1 MLKFKYEILSA
12 AALLL
17 AACGG
22 APEMTV
28 NTTKNGVEITAPDH
42 SGSKI
47 VFYSP
52 NTVRITKKS
61 KDGSFDKRSLVVL
74 NNPSDVD
81 VKVSECQD
89 FYTVSSDQLIVKIM
103 KSEGSVQFLRADSS
117 MILGE
122 IGKPHFSD
130 IQAFD
135 DKGYTVEQKF
145 LMQGNDALY
154 GLGQHQ
160 EGFMNYRGKQ
170 LLLSQSN
177 VNAINPVLVSNKG
190 YGIFWDNY
198 SLTKF
203 DNQNADTLKLWS
215 EMGDNVDYYFF
226 AANNI
231 DGAIAEYRH
240 LTGKAQNLP
249 LWAFGY
255 WQSKER
261 YQTQQEV
268 VDVANRYQKYGDVG
282 LDVMVQD
289 WEWWK
294 PGQWSGMSFDSTRY
308 PNPKQMTDALHKM
321 GLHTMISVWPCIG
334 VESPMYFDMLNKGYL
349 YEPLGW
355 GNFRYVDVYNPDAM
369 RLYCDYLNKGVKS
382 QGFDA
387 WWFDSTEPDVMNALT
402 KESHQYEMKRMK
414 PNHLG
419 SFTRYLN
426 PYVLVMLDYVNNDWR
441 ANTPGKRTTILT
453 RSAFAGLQRCGAIPW
468 SGDIGANWEVYRHQ
482 ISAGL
487 NLCMSGIPFWT
498 FDIGAFLIGSYEGV
512 FTYGAKDPAYQEFY
526 TRMFQFG
533 CFTPIFRSHGSDAP
547 REMWEMPLYTKVLAR
562 FDKLRYALMPYIY
575 SSAIRCATDDY
586 TMMRGLA
593 MDFPDDDNVRNIDDQ
608 YMFGEEIMVCPVT
621 DYMYNTPPQISKM
634 VPPEVFKTNDGK
646 PGILAKY
653 YNDNKFQNLTREAVE
668 PQVDAYWYT
677 GRPTYVTDS
686 MYSVRWEGKI
696 IAPESG
702 KYQFQIK
709 SFDSRLIIFNGD
721 TLKVQLAGNEPYYE
735 FINLEKGKEYPIIC
749 ETVNHQTGAA
759 RFRLFWKTP
768 SDFARENQKSTQKQ
782 SRTVYLPKGNDWTEL
797 FSGKTYRGGNS
808 YEIPCPIEQMPI
820 FLKTGSI
827 LPMTPGITRA
837 EQSQTAPLEIRIYPG
852 ADGSYTLYEDAG
864 DGYGYE
870 NGEFSKIRF
879 TWDNA
884 NSTLTIHPREGSF
897 PGMRQERE
905 IRVIVAAGQFDAD
918 FKKLPA
924 HKTIKYSGEK
934 VEVKVDGVPPMKMVE
949 N

>member
-1 MLKFKYEILSA
+1 MIQLKHTFIAIS
-12 AALLL
+12 ALLL
-17 AACGG
+17 SACS
-22 APEMTV
+22 E
-28 NTTKNGVEITAPDH
+28 TTENEINMPKVE
-42 SGSKI
+42 
-47 VFYSP
+47 FYSP
-52 NTVRITKKS
+52 NTVRIIKKPA
-61 KDGSFDKRSLVVL
+61 DGTFDKTSLVVKSQKPQV
-74 NNPSDVD
+74 NVTTSDNQDFFIVASD
-81 VKVSECQD
+81 SLIVKVSKKD
-89 FYTVSSDQLIVKIM
+89 
-103 KSEGSVQFLRADSS
+103 GNVQFLRPDSS
-117 MILGE
+117 IILQE
-122 IGKPHFSD
+122 VDKPYFNP

-135 DKGYTVEQKF
+135 DKGFTVEQKF
-145 LMQGNDALY
+145 LLDKNDALY

-160 EGFMNYRGKQ
+160 EGFMNYRGKE

-203 DNQNADTLKLWS
+203 NNKDADTLSLWS
-215 EMGDNVDYYFF
+215 EMGDNIDYYFF
-226 AANNI
+226 NADNI
-231 DGAIAEYRH
+231 DGAISEYRN

-268 VDVANRYQKYGDVG
+268 VDVAKRYQKMNGVG

-289 WEWWK
+289 WEWW
-294 PGQWSGMSFDSTRY
+294 PSGQWSGMAFDNERY
-308 PNPKQMTDALHKM
+308 PNPKKMTQTLHDM
-321 GLHTMISVWPCIG
+321 DLHSMISVWPCVG
-334 VESPMYFDMLNKGYL
+334 VESPMYFDMLAKGYL

-369 RLYCDYLNKGVKS
+369 KLYCEYLNKGVKS
-382 QGFDA
+382 QNFDA

-426 PYVLVMLDYVNNDWR
+426 PYVLVMLDYINNDWR
-441 ANTPGKRTTILT
+441 KNTPDKRTTILT
-453 RSAFAGLQRCGAIPW
+453 RSAFAGLQRCGAMPW
-468 SGDIGANWEVYRHQ
+468 SGDIGASWEIYRRQ
-482 ISAGL
+482 IAAGL

-498 FDIGAFLIGSYEGV
+498 FDIGSFLIGSYEGV

-547 REMWEMPLYTKVLAR
+547 REMWEMPLYTNVLIK
-562 FDKLRYALMPYIY
+562 FDQLRYTLMPYIY
-575 SSAIRCATDDY
+575 SSAIRCAVDDY

-593 MDFPDDDNVRNIDDQ
+593 MDFKNDENVLNINDQ

-621 DYMYNTPPQISKM
+621 DYMYHTPPQISSL

-646 PGILAKY
+646 PGINAKY
-653 YNDNKFQNLTREAVE
+653 YNDNQFQNLTRESIDS
-668 PQVDAYWYT
+668 QVDAYWYT
-677 GRPTYVTDS
+677 GRPEYVTDS
-686 MYSVRWEGKI
+686 MYSIRWEGKI
-696 IAPESG
+696 VAPETG

-735 FINLEKGKEYPIIC
+735 FLNLEKGKEYPIVC

-768 SDFARENQKSTQKQ
+768 ADFARETQKAKQ
-782 SRTVYLPKGNDWTEL
+782 KESRNVYLPKGSRWTEL
-797 FSGKTYRGGNS
+797 FSGKTYEGGNT
-808 YEIPCPIEQMPI
+808 YEIPCPIDIMPI
-820 FLKTGSI
+820 FVKAGSI
-827 LPMTPGITRA
+827 LPTTPGITRA
-837 EQSQTAPLEIRIYPG
+837 AQSKSKPLDILIYPG
-852 ADGSYTLYEDAG
+852 ADCTYTLYEDAG

-870 NGEFSKIRF
+870 RGEYSKTLF
-879 TWDNA
+879 QWNDST
-884 NSTLTIHPREGSF
+884 STLTIGNRVGSY
-897 PGMRQERE
+897 PGMPSERE
-905 IRVIVAAGQFDAD
+905 IRIVLVTGKWNDNKKVATSVKYDGHQKSFVIFPTEPRQS
-918 FKKLPA
+918 L
-924 HKTIKYSGEK
+924 
-934 VEVKVDGVPPMKMVE
+934 
-949 N
+949 

>member
-1 MLKFKYEILSA
+1 MLKIKNTFLTVS
-12 AALLL
+12 ALLL
-17 AACGG
+17 VACANTPEAFFTPVNNG
-22 APEMTV
+22 A
-28 NTTKNGVEITAPDH
+28 EIISPNQT
-42 SGSKI
+42 GSRI
-47 VFYSP
+47 IFYSP
-52 NTVRITKKS
+52 NTVRVTKKP
-61 KDGSFDKRSLVVL
+61 KNGSFNKTSLVVK
-74 NNPSDVD
+74 NNAPDVE
-81 VKVSECQD
+81 VKTSENQD
-89 FYTVSSDQLIVKIM
+89 FYFVASQSLIVKVDKKDGNI
-103 KSEGSVQFLRADSS
+103 QFLRPDSS
-117 MILGE
+117 VVLSE
-122 IGKPHFSD
+122 TGKPFFAD

-135 DKGYTVEQKF
+135 DKGYTIEQKF
-145 LMQGNDALY
+145 LIQGDDAFY

-160 EGFMNYRGKQ
+160 EGFMNYRGKE

-203 DNQNADTLKLWS
+203 NNQNIDTLTLWS
-215 EMGDNVDYYFF
+215 EMGDNTDYYFF
-226 AANNI
+226 NSTNI
-231 DGAIAEYRH
+231 DGVISEYRT

-268 VDVANRYQKYGDVG
+268 VDVAKRYQKYGDVG

-289 WEWWK
+289 WEWW
-294 PGQWSGMSFDSTRY
+294 PSGQWSGMEFDSERY
-308 PNPKQMTDALHKM
+308 PNPKQMTETLHNM
-321 GLHTMISVWPCIG
+321 GLHTMISVWPCVG

-355 GNFRYVDVYNPDAM
+355 GGFRYVDVYNPDAM
-369 RLYCDYLNKGVKS
+369 KLYCEYLNRGVKS

-426 PYVLVMLDYVNNDWR
+426 PYVLVMLDYINNDWR
-441 ANTPGKRTTILT
+441 SDTPNKRTTILT

-468 SGDIGANWEVYRHQ
+468 SGDIGASWEIYRNQ
-482 ISAGL
+482 IAAGV

-498 FDIGAFLIGSYEGV
+498 FDIGSFLIGSYEGV

-533 CFTPIFRSHGSDAP
+533 CFTPVFRSHGSDAP
-547 REMWEMPLYTKVLAR
+547 REMWEMPLYTNVLTK
-562 FDKLRYALMPYIY
+562 FDQLRYALMPYIY
-575 SSAIRCATDDY
+575 SSSICCAVDDY

-593 MDFPDDDNVRNIDDQ
+593 MDFPNDKNVLNINDQ
-608 YMFGEEIMVCPVT
+608 YMFGNEIMVCPVT
-621 DYMYNTPPQISKM
+621 DYMYHTPPQISSL

-646 PGILAKY
+646 PGINAKY
-653 YNDNKFQNLTREAVE
+653 YNDNKFQNLTRESVE

-677 GRPTYVTDS
+677 GRPSYVTDS
-686 MYSVRWEGKI
+686 MYSIRWEGTI
-696 IAPESG
+696 TAPETG

-735 FINLEKGKEYPIIC
+735 FLNLEKGKTYPIVC

-768 SDFARENQKSTQKQ
+768 SDFARETQKSTKKE
-782 SRTVYLPKGNDWTEL
+782 SRTVYLPEGFNWTEF
-797 FSGKTYRGGNS
+797 FSNKTYQGGQS
-808 YEIPCPIEQMPI
+808 YEIPCPIDRIPI
-820 FLKTGSI
+820 FLKQGSI
-827 LPMTPGITRA
+827 LPLTSGITRA
-837 EQSQTAPLEIRIYPG
+837 EQSPKQPLEIRIYPG
-852 ADGSYTLYEDAG
+852 ADGEYTLYEDSG

-870 NGEFSKIRF
+870 QGEYSKIHF
-879 TWDNA
+879 VWNDAT
-884 NSTLTIHPREGSF
+884 STLTVESRVGSY
-897 PGMRQERE
+897 PGMYTERKMQA
-905 IRVIVAAGQFDAD
+905 VIVTENGN
-918 FKKLPA
+918 
-924 HKTIKYSGEK
+924 KTVKSFNYTGAQT
-934 VEVKVDGVPPMKMVE
+934 EVKLLR
-949 N
+949 